1 MIQRQ
6 QTIWWFL
13 IGVFA
18 VLMLFFDWMTLFVT
32 DGNNYTISSSG
43 ILKDGSAVID
53 GTMLTVYLIV
63 EAVFNF
69 VIIFLYKKRVLQS
82 RLTIISIV
90 LSLGTYG
97 LVALYRY
104 MSFTEEVTST
114 NFNWPLILPLIS
126 AILGIMAFRHVLMD
140 EAKVRSLDRLR

>member
-32 DGNNYTISSSG
+32 DGNYTLSSSG
-43 ILKDGSAVID
+43 ILKDGNTVIP

-104 MSFTEEVTST
+104 MFISEAVTDT
-114 NFNWPLILPLIS
+114 NFNWPLVLPLIS
-126 AILGIMAFRHVLMD
+126 TILGIMAFRHVLMD

>member
-32 DGNNYTISSSG
+32 DGNYTLSSSG
-43 ILKDGSAVID
+43 ILKDGNTVIP

-104 MSFTEEVTST
+104 MFISEAVKST
-114 NFNWPLILPLIS
+114 NFNWPLVLPLIS
-126 AILGIMAFRHVLMD
+126 TILGIMAFRHVLLD

>member
-69 VIIFLYKKRVLQS
+69 VIIFLYKKRILQS

>member
-32 DGNNYTISSSG
+32 DGNYTLSSSG
-43 ILKDGSAVID
+43 ILKDGAAVIP

-69 VIIFLYKKRVLQS
+69 VIIFLYKKRILQS

-126 AILGIMAFRHVLMD
+126 AILGIMAFRHVLLD

>member
-32 DGNNYTISSSG
+32 DGNYTLSSSG
-43 ILKDGSAVID
+43 IVKDGATIIP
-53 GTMLTVYLIV
+53 GTAPTVYLIV
-63 EAVFNF
+63 EAVFNI
-69 VIIFLYKKRVLQS
+69 VIISLYKKRILQS
-82 RLTIISIV
+82 RLTIISII

-114 NFNWPLILPLIS
+114 NFNWPLVLPLIS
-126 AILGIMAFRHVLMD
+126 AILGVMAFRHVLMD

>member
-32 DGNNYTISSSG
+32 DGNYTLSSSG
-43 ILKDGSAVID
+43 ILKDGNTVIP

-69 VIIFLYKKRVLQS
+69 VIIFLYKKRILQS

-104 MSFTEEVTST
+104 MFISEAVTDT
-114 NFNWPLILPLIS
+114 NFNWPLVLPLIS
-126 AILGIMAFRHVLMD
+126 TILGIMAFRHVLMD

>member
-32 DGNNYTISSSG
+32 DGNYTLSSSG
-43 ILKDGSAVID
+43 ILKDGNTVIP

-69 VIIFLYKKRVLQS
+69 VIIFLYKKRILQS

-104 MSFTEEVTST
+104 MFISEAVTDT
-114 NFNWPLILPLIS
+114 NFNWPLVLPLIS
-126 AILGIMAFRHVLMD
+126 TILGVMAFRHVLMD

>member
-32 DGNNYTISSSG
+32 DGNYTLSSSG
-43 ILKDGSAVID
+43 IVKDGAAVIP

-69 VIIFLYKKRVLQS
+69 VIIFLYKKRILQS

>member
-32 DGNNYTISSSG
+32 DGNYTLSSSG
-43 ILKDGSAVID
+43 ILKDGATVIP
-53 GTMLTVYLIV
+53 GTMLTVYLIL
-63 EAVFNF
+63 EAVFNI
-69 VIIFLYKKRVLQS
+69 VIIFLYKKRILQS

-104 MSFTEEVTST
+104 MFISEAVTDT

-126 AILGIMAFRHVLMD
+126 AILGIMAYRHVLMD

>member
-32 DGNNYTISSSG
+32 DGNYTLSSAG
-43 ILKDGSAVID
+43 IAKDGATVIP
-53 GTMLTVYLIV
+53 GTMLTVYLIL
-63 EAVFNF
+63 EAVFNI
-69 VIIFLYKKRVLQS
+69 VIIFLYKKRILQS

-104 MSFTEEVTST
+104 MFISEAVTST
-114 NFNWPLILPLIS
+114 NFNWPLVLPLIS
-126 AILGIMAFRHVLMD
+126 AILGVMAYRHVLMD

>member
-32 DGNNYTISSSG
+32 DGNYTLSSAG
-43 ILKDGSAVID
+43 IVKDGATVIP
-53 GTMLTVYLIV
+53 GTMLTVYLIL
-63 EAVFNF
+63 EAVFNI
-69 VIIFLYKKRVLQS
+69 VIIFLYKKRILQS
-82 RLTIISIV
+82 RLTIISII

-114 NFNWPLILPLIS
+114 NFNWPLVLPLIS
-126 AILGIMAFRHVLMD
+126 AILGVMAYRHVLMD

>member
-43 ILKDGSAVID
+43 ILKDGNIVID
-53 GTMLTVYLIV
+53 GTMLTVFLIA

-82 RLTIISIV
+82 RLTIISII

-114 NFNWPLILPLIS
+114 NFNWPLVLPLIS
-126 AILGIMAFRHVLMD
+126 AILGVMAFRHVLMD

>member
-32 DGNNYTISSSG
+32 DGNYTLSSAG
-43 ILKDGSAVID
+43 IVKDGATVIP
-53 GTMLTVYLIV
+53 GTMLTVYLIF

-69 VIIFLYKKRVLQS
+69 VIIFLYKKRILQS
-82 RLTIISIV
+82 RLTIISII

-114 NFNWPLILPLIS
+114 NFSWPLVLPLIS
-126 AILGIMAFRHVLMD
+126 AILGVMAFRHVLMD

>member
-32 DGNNYTISSSG
+32 DGNYTLSSAG
-43 ILKDGSAVID
+43 IVKDGATVIP
-53 GTMLTVYLIV
+53 GTMLTVYLIL
-63 EAVFNF
+63 EAVFNI
-69 VIIFLYKKRVLQS
+69 VIIFLYKKRILQS
-82 RLTIISIV
+82 RLTIISII

-114 NFNWPLILPLIS
+114 NFNWPLVLPLIS
-126 AILGIMAFRHVLMD
+126 AILGVMAFRHVLMD

>member
-32 DGNNYTISSSG
+32 DGNYTLSSAG
-43 ILKDGSAVID
+43 IVKDGATVIP
-53 GTMLTVYLIV
+53 GTMLTVYLIL
-63 EAVFNF
+63 EAVFNI
-69 VIIFLYKKRVLQS
+69 VIIFLYKKRILQS
-82 RLTIISIV
+82 RLTIISII

-104 MSFTEEVTST
+104 MSFTEEVTNT
-114 NFNWPLILPLIS
+114 NFNWPLVLPLIS
-126 AILGIMAFRHVLMD
+126 AILGVMAYRHVLMD

>member
-69 VIIFLYKKRVLQS
+69 VIIFLYKKRILQS

-114 NFNWPLILPLIS
+114 NFNWPLMLPLIS

>member
-43 ILKDGSAVID
+43 ILKDGAAVID

-69 VIIFLYKKRVLQS
+69 VIIFLYKKRILQS

-97 LVALYRY
+97 LVAFYRY
-104 MSFTEEVTST
+104 MFCPDVVTST
-114 NFNWPLILPLIS
+114 HFNWPLVLPLIS
-126 AILGIMAFRHVLMD
+126 AILGVMAYRHVLMD

>member
-1 MIQRQ
+1 Q

-32 DGNNYTISSSG
+32 DGNYTMSAAG
-43 ILKDGSAVID
+43 ILKEGTTVIP
-53 GTMLTVYLIV
+53 GTALTAYLIV
-63 EAVFNF
+63 EAIFNF
-69 VIIFLYKKRVLQS
+69 AIIFLYKKRILQS
-82 RLTIISIV
+82 RLTVISII

-104 MSFTEEVTST
+104 MSFTADVTST
-114 NFNWPLILPLIS
+114 NFNWPLILPAIS